1 MSRGDPLDPLPST
14 PSPGV
19 YRHYKGHLYEVV
31 GVVRHSEELTPYVL
45 YRCLDEQGR
54 KIDDQ
59 LWVRPHRMWS
69 EPVEHQGR
77 VTPRFAPV
85 SAS

>member
-1 MSRGDPLDPLPST
+1 MSRGDPLDPLPSA
-14 PSPGV
+14 PAPGV
-19 YRHYKGHLYEVV
+19 YRHYKGHLYEVL
-31 GVVRHSEELTPYVL
+31 GVARHSEELAPCVL

-54 KIDDQ
+54 PTDGQ

-77 VTPRFAPV
+77 ITPRFAPV
-85 SAS
+85 AAP